1 MTRQD
6 LSSIF
11 IVEVI
16 PMSTVQYSTKL
27 ASDQVEALRKI
38 SEKTHIP
45 QAVLVRQ
52 AIGILIETLSKK
64 SDSLDFLS
72 LVKKRVKE
80 DDGLLKKLADS

>member
-1 MTRQD
+1 
-6 LSSIF
+6 
-11 IVEVI
+11 
-16 PMSTVQYSTKL
+16 MSTVQYSTKL

-38 SEKTHIP
+38 SEKSHIP

-64 SDSLDFLS
+64 SVSLDFLS

-80 DDGLLKKLADS
+80 DTGLLKRLADA

>member
-6 LSSIF
+6 LSSIL

-27 ASDQVEALRKI
+27 ASDQVEALRRL

-64 SDSLDFLS
+64 SVSLDFLS

-80 DDGLLKKLADS
+80 DTGLLKRLAGA

>member
-1 MTRQD
+1 M
-6 LSSIF
+6 SI
-11 IVEVI
+11 
-16 PMSTVQYSTKL
+16 VQYSTKL
-27 ASDQVEALRKI
+27 ASEQVEALRKI

-80 DDGLLKKLADS
+80 DAGLLKKLADS

>member
-1 MTRQD
+1 
-6 LSSIF
+6 
-11 IVEVI
+11 
-16 PMSTVQYSTKL
+16 MSTVQYSTKL

-64 SDSLDFLS
+64 SVSLDFLS

-80 DDGLLKKLADS
+80 DAGLLKRLAGG

>member
-1 MTRQD
+1 M
-6 LSSIF
+6 SI
-11 IVEVI
+11 
-16 PMSTVQYSTKL
+16 VQYSTKL

-52 AIGILIETLSKK
+52 AIGILIETLSEK
-64 SDSLDFLS
+64 SVSLDFLS

-80 DDGLLKKLADS
+80 DAGLLKRLADA

>member
-1 MTRQD
+1 M
-6 LSSIF
+6 SI
-11 IVEVI
+11 
-16 PMSTVQYSTKL
+16 VQYSTKL
-27 ASDQVEALRKI
+27 ASEQVEALRKI

-64 SDSLDFLS
+64 SVSLDFLS

-80 DDGLLKKLADS
+80 DTGLLKRLSDA

>member
-1 MTRQD
+1 MTCQVY
-6 LSSIF
+6 F

-64 SDSLDFLS
+64 SVSLDFLS

-80 DDGLLKKLADS
+80 DIRLLKKLADS

>member
-1 MTRQD
+1 
-6 LSSIF
+6 
-11 IVEVI
+11 
-16 PMSTVQYSTKL
+16 MSTVQYSTKL

-64 SDSLDFLS
+64 SVSLDFLS

-80 DDGLLKKLADS
+80 DTGLLKRLADA

>member
-1 MTRQD
+1 
-6 LSSIF
+6 
-11 IVEVI
+11 
-16 PMSTVQYSTKL
+16 MSTVQYSTKL
-27 ASDQVEALRKI
+27 ASDQVEALRRL

-64 SDSLDFLS
+64 SVSLDFLS

-80 DDGLLKKLADS
+80 DAGLLKKLADA

>member
-1 MTRQD
+1 M
-6 LSSIF
+6 SI
-11 IVEVI
+11 
-16 PMSTVQYSTKL
+16 VQYSTKL

-52 AIGILIETLSKK
+52 AIEILIEALSKK
-64 SDSLDFLS
+64 SVSLDFLS

-80 DDGLLKKLADS
+80 DAGLLKRLASA

>member
-1 MTRQD
+1 M
-6 LSSIF
+6 
-11 IVEVI
+11 
-16 PMSTVQYSTKL
+16 PTVQYSTKL
-27 ASDQVEALRKI
+27 ASNQVEALRKI

-64 SDSLDFLS
+64 SVSLDFLS

-80 DDGLLKKLADS
+80 DTGLLKRLADA

>member
-1 MTRQD
+1 
-6 LSSIF
+6 
-11 IVEVI
+11 
-16 PMSTVQYSTKL
+16 MSTVQYSTKL

>member
-1 MTRQD
+1 
-6 LSSIF
+6 
-11 IVEVI
+11 
-16 PMSTVQYSTKL
+16 MSTVQYSTKL
-27 ASDQVEALRKI
+27 TSDQVEALRKI

-64 SDSLDFLS
+64 SVSLDFLS

-80 DDGLLKKLADS
+80 DTGLLKRLADA

>member
-1 MTRQD
+1 
-6 LSSIF
+6 
-11 IVEVI
+11 
-16 PMSTVQYSTKL
+16 MSTVQYSTKL

-52 AIGILIETLSKK
+52 AIEILIETLSKK
-64 SDSLDFLS
+64 SVSLDFLS

-80 DDGLLKKLADS
+80 DVGLLKRLASTCRSSG

>member
-1 MTRQD
+1 
-6 LSSIF
+6 
-11 IVEVI
+11 
-16 PMSTVQYSTKL
+16 MSTVQYSTKL

-64 SDSLDFLS
+64 SVSLDFLS

-80 DDGLLKKLADS
+80 DIRLLKKLADS